1 MLITE
6 RIRVRLLGEDLGE
19 HVEHRSLRIGIGERV
34 SFSQPQVGVTVP
46 VDVLQPGL
54 GEPSILQRVE
64 DVAEFAQRCSVSQQA
79 VRSGQQRV
87 QHLCRLL
94 PRRPG
99 DLEDDRDGELL
110 L

>member
-6 RIRVRLLGEDLGE
+6 PIRVRLLGEDLGE
-19 HVEHRSLRIGIGERV
+19 HVEQRSLRIGVGERV
-34 SFSQPQVGVTVP
+34 RFSQPQVGVAVP

-54 GEPSILQRVE
+54 GEPSILQRGE
-64 DVAEFAQRCSVSQQA
+64 DVAELAQGCSVGQQA

-87 QHLCRLL
+87 QHLGRLL